1 MIVEHASH
9 RAELQGREL
18 LVLRLTGV
26 LRPDDLSG
34 LLARVRPSIA
44 DRSTIDMLFDMRDL
58 HMLPGDTRRRLADE
72 IRGLPLRAAAFVGG
86 DFSLRVIGTIVMRM
100 LDVERAERRPVR
112 FFDDEAEA
120 LRWLAD
126 RGTAPGAAAS
136 DPAVV
141 VDVSRSRID
150 KLILALSCASF
161 DQFDVP
167 DAEVHVETEDDFG
180 LLEGVFQLFIDELS
194 VTKIMLGK
202 SLAESEAARDE
213 LERRLGT
220 IEDQRR
226 TIEELSIPIIDAW
239 DGVLTLPIV
248 GTIDSQ
254 RAADMSD
261 QLLVRVAATRAHS
274 VILDLTGVEV
284 VDTGTAA
291 HLVTLIRATELLGTR
306 CVLTGIG
313 PQVATTMASLGL
325 DLGGVRTLR
334 TLKDGLRLCIRESE
348 QPGAR
353 HPGSRSPTR
362 R

>member
-9 RAELQGREL
+9 RAELQGSEL
-18 LVLRLTGV
+18 LLLRLTGV
-26 LRPDDLSG
+26 LRSDDLGG
-34 LLARVRPSIA
+34 LLARVRPAIA
-44 DRSTIDMLFDMRDL
+44 DRSAIDVIFDMRAL

-72 IRGLPLRAAAFVGG
+72 IRELPLRAVAFVGG

-100 LDVERAERRPVR
+100 LDVDRGERRPVR

-120 LRWLAD
+120 RRWLAD
-126 RGTAPGAAAS
+126 RSTAPRAGS
-136 DPAVV
+136 DPAAAVG
-141 VDVSRSRID
+141 VSRSRID
-150 KLILALSCASF
+150 RLILALSCASF

-167 DAEVHVETEDDFG
+167 DAEVQVETEDEFG
-180 LLEGVFQLFIDELS
+180 LLEGVFQLFIDELA

-248 GTIDSQ
+248 GTIDTQ
-254 RAADMSD
+254 RAASMSD
-261 QLLVRVAATRAHS
+261 QLLMRVAETRAHS

-284 VDTGTAA
+284 IDTGTAA
-291 HLVTLIRATELLGTR
+291 HLVKLIRATELLGTR

-313 PQVATTMASLGL
+313 PQVATTMAALGL

-334 TLKDGLRLCIRESE
+334 TLKDGLRLCIRESNLL
-348 QPGAR
+348 G
-353 HPGSRSPTR
+353 GFRSSTPRGTR
-362 R
+362 